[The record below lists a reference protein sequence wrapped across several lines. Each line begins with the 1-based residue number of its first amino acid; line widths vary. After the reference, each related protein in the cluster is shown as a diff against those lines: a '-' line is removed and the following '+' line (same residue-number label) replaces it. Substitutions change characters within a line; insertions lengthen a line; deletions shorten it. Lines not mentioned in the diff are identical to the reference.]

1 MFNIRQAHI
10 TDKAVKWIGLITIIV
25 TTFIYAMFM
34 SRRTMPFAEGWY
46 SYYAKCILSGQ
57 KVYSDF
63 EYLFTPIYMYFITGI
78 IKLFGYKIIV
88 LRILGVIFFTAY
100 AVILYHIFLNFF
112 SSKTSCIVTII
123 TAFYVQSV
131 NVNVFY
137 DYIKLMD
144 IFCALTTF
152 FMISFVKKSLTDS
165 NEASEKCLLA
175 WGIFNSLFI
184 LTKQNMGLIFWAYS
198 VVVILFLSFY
208 KKEGLNKTLKNIC
221 VFHVGVISIIL
232 FLCLFLLLQGN
243 LMKCFQSTLGGAA
256 EAKGGM
262 FTILFGWIKNGA
274 SELRK
279 YFFPG
284 AVAAAFLILLKH
296 CNPPAQSDNLLI
308 NSAHILGGGLLV
320 LCGIFFCINYQSIAV
335 KASQFQRINPYF
347 IFCINVMLLL
357 FYLII
362 QIKSPNLDVLIEM
375 CLIGAFLAVSFGA
388 GTSGGLSISESAF
401 GLGVIGGNIFSFI
414 EKAKSRHLFC
424 VLQFA
429 GMYIVMNCIGFKMT
443 STYYWWEQNAPNV
456 YECTEKSSIPILNG
470 LLLSPEE
477 KNVYEEIYNIVR
489 TKTTEDENIY
499 CFPQIP
505 SFYLICGRDD
515 PGVRAKVQ
523 WFDVTTKNSIA
534 DDMDTLKKNPPKAI
548 IFYNVK
554 PNVYDS
560 HEALFAQGEASATKM
575 MREFLYNFI
584 YSNGYKFEKSVT
596 SGSNTISVYIKEGS
610 ALKEIFSGKGTKQ
623 EPYIINTKEDLKE
636 FSKQVNEGRNFAGQ
650 YICQQSDIDLEGDAI
665 LPIGISEKLN
675 YFYGIYD
682 GNGHI
687 IKNFHI
693 ESSEESYNN
702 GLFGTLGGKVYN
714 LGLVNAEV
722 YGDCCGGIASHSI
735 GSGAA
740 IINCFTDIQIDA
752 SSRAGGL
759 ADNFYGT
766 VYNSFSVG
774 ETKSDLSS
782 DIISYDHSEN
792 SLENVTVQVDK
803 LDSMTYCAK
812 NHNDNII
819 YAPKDYFSTELFVR
833 LMNRYVDEANQN
845 GRFEVALKNWELNNN
860 SYYPALVKR

>member
-1 MFNIRQAHI
+1 MLNIKQAHI
-10 TDKAVKWIGLITIIV
+10 SDKAVKWMGFITIIV

-63 EYLFTPIYMYFITGI
+63 EYLFTPVYMYFITGI

-88 LRILGVIFFTAY
+88 LRILGVIFFAVY
-100 AVILYHIFLNFF
+100 AVILYKIFLNFF
-112 SSKTSCIVTII
+112 SPKTSCMVTII

-144 IFCALTTF
+144 IFCAFTTF
-152 FMISFVKKSLTDS
+152 FMVSFVKKSLTDS
-165 NEASEKCLLA
+165 NESSKKSLLA
-175 WGIFNSLFI
+175 WGVFNSLFI

-198 VVVILFLSFY
+198 VVVLLFLAFY
-208 KKEGLNKTLKNIC
+208 KKEGLNKALKNIC
-221 VFHVGVISIIL
+221 VFHIGVLSIML
-232 FLCLFLLLQGN
+232 FFCLFLLLQGN
-243 LMKCFQSTLGGAA
+243 LIQCFQSTLGGAA

-262 FTILFGWIKNGA
+262 LTILFGWIKNGA
-274 SELRK
+274 SEFRR

-284 AVAAAFLILLKH
+284 AVAAAFLTLLKH

-308 NSAHILGGGLLV
+308 NFAQILGGGVLV
-320 LCGIFFCINYQSIAV
+320 LCGIFFCVHYQNIAV
-335 KASQFQRINPYF
+335 KVSQFQRISPYF

-357 FYLII
+357 FCVI
-362 QIKSPNLDVLIEM
+362 QIKSPNPGILMEM

-414 EKAKSRHLFC
+414 EKAKNRHLFC

-429 GMYIVMNCIGFKMT
+429 GMYIVMNCIGVKMT
-443 STYYWWEQNAPNV
+443 STYYWWEQNAPAV

-477 KNVYEEIYNIVR
+477 KNVYEEIYHIVQ
-489 TKTTEDENIY
+489 TKTTEEENIY

-505 SFYLICGRDD
+505 SFYLICDRDD
-515 PGVRAKVQ
+515 PGVRSKIQ
-523 WFDVTTKNSIA
+523 WFDVTTKSSITN
-534 DDMDTLKKNPPKAI
+534 DMDTLKENPPKAI

-560 HEALFAQGEASATKM
+560 HEALFAQGEMSATKM

-584 YSNGYKFEKSVT
+584 YSNGYQLEKSVT

-610 ALKEIFSGKGTKQ
+610 ESKEIFGGKGTKQ

-650 YICQQSDIDLEGDAI
+650 YICQQSDIDLEDDTI
-665 LPIGISEKLN
+665 LPIGISEKSN

-702 GLFGTLGGKVYN
+702 GLFGMLGGKVYN
-714 LGLVNAEV
+714 LGLINAKV

-740 IINCFTDIQIDA
+740 IINCFTDIEIDA
-752 SSRAGGL
+752 RTRAGGL
-759 ADNFYGT
+759 ADNFNGT
-766 VYNSFSVG
+766 VYNSFSAG
-774 ETKSDLSS
+774 KTKSDLSS
-782 DIISYDHSEN
+782 DIISYNYSDN
-792 SLENVTVQVDK
+792 QLENVIVQADE

-819 YAPKDYFSTELFVR
+819 YALKSYFSTDSFVQ
-833 LMNRYVDEANQN
+833 LMNHYVNEANQN
-845 GRFEVALKNWELNNN
+845 KRFEIVLRNWEFNNDF
-860 SYYPALVKR
+860 YYPLLVKE

>member
-144 IFCALTTF
+144 IFCALTTL

-414 EKAKSRHLFC
+414 ERAKSRHLFC

-429 GMYIVMNCIGFKMT
+429 GMYIVMNCIGLKMT

-477 KNVYEEIYNIVR
+477 KNVYEEIYNI
-489 TKTTEDENIY
+489 
-499 CFPQIP
+499 
-505 SFYLICGRDD
+505 
-515 PGVRAKVQ
+515 
-523 WFDVTTKNSIA
+523 
-534 DDMDTLKKNPPKAI
+534 
-548 IFYNVK
+548 
-554 PNVYDS
+554 YDS

-833 LMNRYVDEANQN
+833 LMNQTKTGD
-845 GRFEVALKNWELNNN
+845 LK
-860 SYYPALVKR
+860 